1 MEDYK
6 KLKIEYTEE
15 LGKELGNKLGA
26 EFTKYAKEKG
36 ITTNYKEFSFVA
48 KEDEEVVG
56 IISGNSYYGA
66 VHIQELIVFKGY
78 RGKHI
83 GRQLVEKVEDYYN
96 EYEFKSI
103 SVTTHKFLAPNFY
116 EKLGFQLEFIRKNK
130 ENSKLDRYFFV
141 KYR

>member
-15 LGKELGNKLGA
+15 LGKELGNQLGA
-26 EFTKYAKEKG
+26 EFTKYAKGKG
-36 ITTNYKEFSFVA
+36 IITNYKEFSFVA
-48 KEDEEVVG
+48 KEDERVVG

-66 VHIQELIVFKGY
+66 VHIQELIVFEGY

-83 GRQLVEKVEDYYN
+83 GRRLLEKIEEYHNED
-96 EYEFKSI
+96 EFKSI
-103 SVTTHKFLAPNFY
+103 SVTTHKFLAPDFY
-116 EKLGFQLEFIRKNK
+116 EKCGFQLEFIRKNK
-130 ENSKLDRYFFV
+130 ENPKLDRYFFV